1 MEAIILA
8 GGLGQRLKDRV
19 PGVPKPL
26 APIRSRPFLEH
37 LLDYLI
43 LQGIHEA
50 TLAIGYKGGAIE
62 EHFQNR
68 YRTLAIRYSQE
79 KVPLGTGGAIR
90 QALGTTASDPVFV
103 MNGDSFVQ
111 ADFRRMETEYRL
123 AGSAMTM
130 VIKHVDDTSRYGKVN
145 VESGLVCSFE
155 PGERGNAGYINAG
168 LYLVART
175 LFDGFELPE
184 TFSFERDF
192 LMRRVKG
199 LRPRAFTVEGYF
211 IDIGVADDYERA
223 QKELPDWR

>member
-79 KVPLGTGGAIR
+79 KVPLGTGGAI
-90 QALGTTASDPVFV
+90 
-103 MNGDSFVQ
+103 
-111 ADFRRMETEYRL
+111 
-123 AGSAMTM
+123 
-130 VIKHVDDTSRYGKVN
+130 
-145 VESGLVCSFE
+145 
-155 PGERGNAGYINAG
+155 
-168 LYLVART
+168 
-175 LFDGFELPE
+175 
-184 TFSFERDF
+184 
-192 LMRRVKG
+192 
-199 LRPRAFTVEGYF
+199 
-211 IDIGVADDYERA
+211 
-223 QKELPDWR
+223 